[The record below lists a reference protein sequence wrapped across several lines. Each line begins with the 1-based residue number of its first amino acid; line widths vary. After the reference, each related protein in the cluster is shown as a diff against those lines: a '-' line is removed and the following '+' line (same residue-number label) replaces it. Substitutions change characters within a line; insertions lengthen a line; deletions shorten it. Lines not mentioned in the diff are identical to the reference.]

1 MMKRAFS
8 NQTEVRLMHDRKRLK
23 FMMAAILVCMAALLE
38 ACKRGPDDAALT
50 SSVKSQIA
58 AQSPALASMV
68 NVDTKDAV
76 VTLTG
81 TVDND
86 SAKSQAEQAA
96 KSVPDV
102 KSVVNNLSVK
112 PPIVVSKDPTIKSA
126 VEANL
131 VKYNVKGVTANVA
144 DGQVTLTGEIPRAKL
159 QDAMKAANEAGA
171 KKVVNQLTIK

>member
-1 MMKRAFS
+1 M
-8 NQTEVRLMHDRKRLK
+8 QVRISRQLLT
-23 FMMAAILVCMAALLE
+23 AVIAVCLAVSLA
-38 ACKRGPDDAALT
+38 ACKRGPDDATLT
-50 SSVKSQIA
+50 ASVKSQLA

-68 NVDTKDAV
+68 NVETKDGV
-76 VTLTG
+76 VTLNG

-96 KSVPDV
+96 KGVANV
-102 KSVVNNLSVK
+102 KSVVNNLNVK
-112 PPIVVSKDPTIKSA
+112 PPIVVSEDPKIKSA

-131 VKYNVKGVTANVA
+131 VKYNVKGVTADVA

-159 QDAMKAANEAGA
+159 QDAMKAANEAKP

>member
-1 MMKRAFS
+1 M
-8 NQTEVRLMHDRKRLK
+8 QDRKSSQSIT
-23 FMMAAILVCMAALLE
+23 AALVFCLAALLG
-38 ACKRGPDDAALT
+38 ACQKGPDDAALT
-50 SSVKSQIA
+50 TSVKSQLT

-68 NVDTKDAV
+68 NVETKEGV

-86 SAKSQAEQAA
+86 AAKSQAEQAA
-96 KSVPDV
+96 KGVANV

-112 PPIVVSKDPTIKSA
+112 PPIVVSEDPKIKSA
-126 VEANL
+126 VEAGL
-131 VKYNVKGVTANVA
+131 AKYNVKGVTANVA

-159 QDAMKAANEAGA
+159 QDAMKAANEANP

>member
-1 MMKRAFS
+1 MQYRKSSQSLAVALAFC
-8 NQTEVRLMHDRKRLK
+8 L
-23 FMMAAILVCMAALLE
+23 AAFLAA
-38 ACKRGPDDAALT
+38 CQKGPDDAALT
-50 SSVKSQIA
+50 TSVKSQLT

-68 NVDTKDAV
+68 NVETKEGV

-86 SAKSQAEQAA
+86 VAKSEAEQAA
-96 KSVPDV
+96 KGVANV

-112 PPIVVSKDPTIKSA
+112 PPIVVSEDPKIKSA
-126 VEANL
+126 VEAGL
-131 VKYNVKGVTANVA
+131 AKYNVKGVTADVA

-159 QDAMKAANEAGA
+159 QDAMKAANEANP

>member
-1 MMKRAFS
+1 M
-8 NQTEVRLMHDRKRLK
+8 QVRISRQLLT
-23 FMMAAILVCMAALLE
+23 AVIAVCLAVSLA
-38 ACKRGPDDAALT
+38 ACKRGPDDATLT
-50 SSVKSQIA
+50 ASVKSQLA

-68 NVDTKDAV
+68 NVETKDGV
-76 VTLTG
+76 VTLNG

-96 KSVPDV
+96 KGVANV
-102 KSVVNNLSVK
+102 KSVVNNLNVK
-112 PPIVVSKDPTIKSA
+112 PPIVVSEDPKIKSA

-131 VKYNVKGVTANVA
+131 VKYKVKGVIADVA

-159 QDAMKAANEAGA
+159 QDAMKAANEAKP

>member
-1 MMKRAFS
+1 MQMRIS
-8 NQTEVRLMHDRKRLK
+8 RQLLT
-23 FMMAAILVCMAALLE
+23 AAIAVCLAALWGG
-38 ACKRGPDDAALT
+38 CKRGPDDATLT
-50 SSVKSQIA
+50 ASVKSQLA

-68 NVDTKDAV
+68 NVETKDGV
-76 VTLTG
+76 VTLNG

-96 KSVPDV
+96 KGVANV
-102 KSVVNNLSVK
+102 KSVVNNLNVK
-112 PPIVVSKDPTIKSA
+112 PPIVVSEDPKIQSA

-131 VKYNVKGVTANVA
+131 AKYNVKGVTANVA

-159 QDAMKAANEAGA
+159 QDAMKAANEAKP

>member
-1 MMKRAFS
+1 MK
-8 NQTEVRLMHDRKRLK
+8 ERKLLQLIK
-23 FMMAAILVCMAALLE
+23 PALAICLAALLG
-38 ACKRGPDDAALT
+38 ACQKGPDDAALT
-50 SSVKSQIA
+50 TSVKAQIA

-68 NVDTKDAV
+68 NVETKDGV

-86 SAKSQAEQAA
+86 AAKGQAEQAA
-96 KSVPDV
+96 KGVAKV

-112 PPIVVSKDPTIKSA
+112 PPIVVSEDPKIKSA

-131 VKYNVKGVTANVA
+131 AKYDVKGVTASVA

-159 QDAMKAANEAGA
+159 QDAMKAANEANP

>member
-1 MMKRAFS
+1 M
-8 NQTEVRLMHDRKRLK
+8 QVRMPWQ
-23 FMMAAILVCMAALLE
+23 LVTASIAVCLITLFG
-38 ACKRGPDDAALT
+38 ACKRGPDDATLT
-50 SSVKSQIA
+50 ANVKSQLA
-58 AQSPALASMV
+58 SQSPALASMV
-68 NVDTKDAV
+68 NVETKDGV

-96 KSVPDV
+96 KSVANV

-112 PPIVVSKDPTIKSA
+112 PPIVVSEDPKIKSA

-131 VKYNVKGVTANVA
+131 AKYNVKGVTANVA

-159 QDAMKAANEAGA
+159 QDAMKAANEANP